1 MAEADAQSAS
11 AHFIQK
17 DMKKTLLL
25 ALAVLASATFNV
37 ASAAKK
43 KKKEKKEAAQPVQ
56 LATSSDTLS
65 YAIGT
70 VMTNGLIPYLQ
81 QAEGIDTAYMADFI
95 RGFDEMIKAAD
106 DPRLK
111 AYSAGM
117 GIATRL
123 KGQMLAGME
132 KEFTDTPDSIV
143 PHIVFRAFTDAL
155 KGDGLEV
162 MYVRNGASIDLF
174 AKNGTVWTY
183 MCGIT
188 IPETAKTD
196 IILGQWGKSTYSD
209 IRWSGQASTG
219 IREMVPRSASARYAS
234 YRTTLL
240 SPGMAYFHVL
250 ATGRGLA
257 RLFTRVR
264 VPTFRLS
271 SLTMK
276 YLWLEPTHRPMAPDL
291 ESGFF
296 SESPPTA

>member
-11 AHFIQK
+11 VHSIQK

-37 ASAAKK
+37 AFAAKK
-43 KKKEKKEAAQPVQ
+43 KKKDKKEAAQPVQ

-106 DPRLK
+106 DPRFK

-132 KEFTDTPDSIV
+132 REFTDTPDSIV

-155 KGDGLEV
+155 KGDYSLVFKMDVKSFLEFYTGIFTKAGLERV
-162 MYVRNGASIDLF
+162 TGINQKQLWHYASGNRNPRPEQVVKI
-174 AKNGTVWTY
+174 
-183 MCGIT
+183 
-188 IPETAKTD
+188 ETALHK
-196 IILGQWGKSTYSD
+196 LGEELIS
-209 IRWSGQASTG
+209 IN
-219 IREMVPRSASARYAS
+219 
-234 YRTTLL
+234 L
-240 SPGMAYFHVL
+240 
-250 ATGRGLA
+250 
-257 RLFTRVR
+257 
-264 VPTFRLS
+264 
-271 SLTMK
+271 
-276 YLWLEPTHRPMAPDL
+276 
-291 ESGFF
+291 
-296 SESPPTA
+296 